1 MMGRCC
7 EIFGEVAEENFYY
20 WAINIICLRLNR
32 KKEHYIKKNNPLVQ
46 LFAVKMAVLKKV
58 EKNLKP
64 QATKFTFQLS

>member
-1 MMGRCC
+1 M
-7 EIFGEVAEENFYY
+7 
-20 WAINIICLRLNR
+20 
-32 KKEHYIKKNNPLVQ
+32 KKQFFSVQ